1 MRHTGVEGVEMECM
15 VVGAVEAARLLK
27 ISDGAMLKK
36 LERGDI
42 PAIREGKEWK
52 IPVKLLE
59 NTIENQAI
67 IEARERR
74 KFYEENKDKGR

>member
-1 MRHTGVEGVEMECM
+1 MEGVEMECM

-27 ISDGAMLKK
+27 ISDGEMLKK

-42 PAIREGKEWK
+42 PAIREGKGWK

-67 IEARERR
+67 MEARERR